1 VSRPG
6 RRRSRSHG
14 RQRAQ
19 AASQMRP
26 SPSSAVDPP
35 EILEA
40 AGGATTVDAS
50 AQCLDDSPAS
60 TARGEGRAHGAERPA
75 GYVLQQR
82 REALGLTLE
91 DLARTTKI
99 NRHTLHAIETNDV
112 LLLPAAIY
120 TRGFVKAYA
129 REVGLDPET
138 TARAFMRSIEALTG
152 LVPAAT
158 PETAPP
164 PVEVAPLTMALASDE
179 STLAHPRRV
188 WMGRAAVAV
197 AAAGFVV
204 YLALRDDGSVAVNE
218 VREAADVSRTGGPI
232 DDPRAA
238 VDPAVASAADAPL
251 RIEMSTR
258 GPCWISVRI
267 GEETVFAKLLQAGD
281 RETFELTDG
290 AIVRVGEP
298 SALTFSI
305 NGQTG
310 RVLGPAGQPVTLHIT
325 RDNFREFLSS

>member
-1 VSRPG
+1 
-6 RRRSRSHG
+6 
-14 RQRAQ
+14 
-19 AASQMRP
+19 M
-26 SPSSAVDPP
+26 
-35 EILEA
+35 
-40 AGGATTVDAS
+40 
-50 AQCLDDSPAS
+50 
-60 TARGEGRAHGAERPA
+60 
-75 GYVLQQR
+75 LQQR
-82 REALGLTLE
+82 REVLGLTLE

-99 NRHTLHAIETNDV
+99 SRHTLHAIETNDV

-138 TARAFMRSIEALTG
+138 TGREYMRSIEAQTG

-158 PETAPP
+158 PQTALA
-164 PVEVAPLTMALASDE
+164 PVEVAPLTMALASDDTT
-179 STLAHPRRV
+179 SAHQRRV
-188 WMGRAAVAV
+188 WMGRAALTV

-204 YLALRDDGSVAVNE
+204 YLALRDENSVAVNE
-218 VREAADVSRTGGPI
+218 VREVADVSRAGGPI
-232 DDPRAA
+232 DDPGVAM
-238 VDPAVASAADAPL
+238 DPAIASAADAPL
-251 RIEMSTR
+251 RIELSTR

-267 GEETVFAKLLQAGD
+267 GDDTVFAKLLQAGD
-281 RETFELTDG
+281 RETIELTDG